1 MLKKI
6 MNYGKAEILSSEK
19 EKLSVYPD
27 LRNLFWETTLR
38 CNEKCMHCGSR
49 AGECAKL
56 DDELTTDEIKK
67 AFKDVSE
74 KINPKNILINVT
86 GGEPLLRKD
95 LFDVMDYAHNEL
107 EFRWGITTNG
117 LLIDEEVIKQMKKTG
132 LATMSISIDGMEE
145 THDKFRGVSGAFAKT
160 INNIKKLQSNR
171 FLKVFQITTVVNKMN
186 ISELN
191 EMYKLMND
199 LEVDSW
205 RIINMDPIGRA
216 LDNNKLEL
224 NKDDYIYL
232 FDFMEKNNKK
242 SSFQITYG
250 CAHYL
255 GIDKEYSV
263 RDFGFF
269 CFAGFTIASI
279 LYNGDI
285 YVCPDV
291 ERRKEL
297 IQGNVKVDNFADI
310 WFNRFEWFRNLD
322 KFKIGKC
329 STCDEWR
336 YCRGDSLH
344 TWDFNNNKPKLCLK
358 NLLCEKGKS
367 NYEKNDKK
375 NICNY

>member
-6 MNYGKAEILSSEK
+6 INYGKAEVLNSEK
-19 EKLSVYPD
+19 EKLSIHPD

-38 CNEKCMHCGSR
+38 CNEKCQHCGSR
-49 AGECAKL
+49 AGEYDTLKE
-56 DDELTTDEIKK
+56 ELTTDEIKK
-67 AFKDVSE
+67 AFKDISE
-74 KINPKNILINVT
+74 KINPNNILINVT

-107 EFRWGITTNG
+107 GFRWGITTNG
-117 LLIDEEVIKQMKKTG
+117 LLINDEIIEKMKKTC
-132 LATMSISIDGMEE
+132 LATMSISIDGMEK
-145 THDKFRGVSGAFAKT
+145 THDNFRGVPGAFVKT
-160 INNIKKLQSNR
+160 INNIKKLQNDK
-171 FLKVFQITTVVNKMN
+171 FLKAFQITTVVNKMN
-186 ISELN
+186 ISELD
-191 EMYKLMND
+191 EMYQLMKD

-216 LDNNKLEL
+216 QDHDELSLDKN
-224 NKDDYIYL
+224 DYIHL
-232 FDFMEKNNKK
+232 FDFMEKKNKEAD
-242 SSFQITYG
+242 FQITYG

-255 GIDKEYSV
+255 GIEREYSI
-263 RDFGFF
+263 RNFGFF

-297 IQGNVKVDNFADI
+297 IQGNVKIDNFADI
-310 WFNRFEWFRNLD
+310 WFNRFEWFRDLD

-329 STCDEWR
+329 STCSDWK

-344 TWDFNNNKPKLCLK
+344 TWDFENNKPKLCLN
-358 NLLCEKGKS
+358 NLLYEKG
-367 NYEKNDKK
+367 E
-375 NICNY
+375 